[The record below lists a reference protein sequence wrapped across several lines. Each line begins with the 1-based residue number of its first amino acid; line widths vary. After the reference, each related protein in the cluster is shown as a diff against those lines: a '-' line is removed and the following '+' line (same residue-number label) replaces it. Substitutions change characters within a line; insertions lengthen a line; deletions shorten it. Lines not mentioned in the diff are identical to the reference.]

1 MKKSSKKSQVEKVLD
16 AGFLLSVGI
25 ASITK
30 EKVEK
35 IAMSL
40 VKKGRLNEDQGR
52 KMVREILAKGK
63 KERDRIKKILK
74 R

>member
-35 IAMSL
+35 IAMGL
-40 VKKGRLNEDQGR
+40 VKNGRLNEGQGR